1 MKFSKSLTNNQLQIF
16 KDVLFW
22 KKHFGAKW
30 SILHVQLRGMDF
42 GIFFAFCTIVDDL
55 ALQRV

>member
-1 MKFSKSLTNNQLQIF
+1 
-16 KDVLFW
+16 
-22 KKHFGAKW
+22 
-30 SILHVQLRGMDF
+30 MDF